1 MANTYLIVNTK
12 ILLLVIML
20 NNIFLQKLLFWQLWE
35 INNSIYYLNLFNFL

>member
-35 INNSIYYLNLFNFL
+35 INNSIFI

>member
-35 INNSIYYLNLFNFL
+35 INNSLFI